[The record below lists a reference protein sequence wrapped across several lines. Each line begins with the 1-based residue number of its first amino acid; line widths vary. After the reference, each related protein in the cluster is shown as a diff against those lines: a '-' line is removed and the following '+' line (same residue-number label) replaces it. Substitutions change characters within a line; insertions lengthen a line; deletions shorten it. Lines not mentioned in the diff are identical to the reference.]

1 MTAESRLE
9 LQLCKQVDGFC
20 LDASW
25 SMGNELAVL
34 FGYSG
39 SGKSMT
45 LRTLAG
51 LVRPDSGR
59 IVRDGEVLY
68 DSETRCSVP
77 PQQRRFGF
85 VGQDLALFPH
95 MTVARNIAYGLKGLS
110 REEAHARV
118 AEFLDLMHLKGLG
131 VRLPREI
138 SGGQRQRVALA
149 RALASR
155 PKMLLLDEPFSALD
169 APLKAELWQAIRE
182 VREQLRIP
190 ILVVTHD
197 PADARTVADRIIVY
211 GAGRVLRAGAPAEV
225 LCDPDSPELLTL
237 MALDHVGG
245 TSCCCNGSGLHTLMS
260 SLETRAAVLGTD
272 TLDSAGGSGSEWGS
286 RSPGRSRWSWMGR
299 LRKAYSIW
307 SKL

>member
-1 MTAESRLE
+1 M
-9 LQLCKQVDGFC
+9 D
-20 LDASW
+20 
-25 SMGNELAVL
+25 NELAVL

-45 LRTLAG
+45 MRMLAG

-68 DSETRCSVP
+68 DSETKRSVP
-77 PQQRRFGF
+77 PQERQFGF

-95 MTVARNIAYGLKGLS
+95 MTVAKNIAYGLKGLS
-110 REEAHARV
+110 KEESHARV
-118 AEFLDLMHLKGLG
+118 AEFIRLLHLKGLG

-155 PKMLLLDEPFSALD
+155 PKALLLDEPFSALD
-169 APLKAELWQAIRE
+169 SPLKAELWEAIRE
-182 VREQLRIP
+182 VREQVRIP

-197 PADARTVADRIIVY
+197 PTDARTEADRIIVY
-211 GAGRVLRAGAPAEV
+211 GAGRVLRCGTPDEV
-225 LCDPDSPELLTL
+225 LCDPDCPEIATL
-237 MALDHVGG
+237 IADDHPA
-245 TSCCCNGSGLHTLMS
+245 TKTGSGSTNGLHVLMS
-260 SLETRAAVLGTD
+260 SLDGSSPYALGESSD
-272 TLDSAGGSGSEWGS
+272 ADLEWRPRSAGRGLGSW
-286 RSPGRSRWSWMGR
+286 PGR
-299 LRKAYSIW
+299 LRRAYSIW

>member
-1 MTAESRLE
+1 MVTGDSRLDVH
-9 LQLCKQVDGFC
+9 LQKRVDGFC
-20 LDASW
+20 LDVQW

-45 LRTLAG
+45 MRMIAG

-68 DSETRCSVP
+68 DSDCSISVP
-77 PQQRRFGF
+77 PQERQFGF

-95 MTVARNIAYGLKGLS
+95 MTVAKNIAYGLKGLS
-110 REEAHARV
+110 REESHERV
-118 AEFLDLMHLKGLG
+118 AEFIRLLHLKGLG

-155 PKMLLLDEPFSALD
+155 PKALLLDEPFSALD
-169 APLKAELWQAIRE
+169 APLKAELWDAIRD
-182 VREQLRIP
+182 VREHVRIP

-197 PADARTVADRIIVY
+197 PTDARTEADRIIVY
-211 GAGRVLRAGAPAEV
+211 GAGQVLRCGAPDEV
-225 LCDPDSPELLTL
+225 LCDPDSPEVATL
-237 MALDHVGG
+237 MAQEYTPPNEDPD
-245 TSCCCNGSGLHTLMS
+245 CAEGLHALMAS
-260 SLETRAAVLGTD
+260 
-272 TLDSAGGSGSEWGS
+272 LDSQSVYLRGAPPLGPQSGADWQPRLS
-286 RSPGRSRWSWMGR
+286 RRGPGAWIGYLKRS
-299 LRKAYSIW
+299 YSIW